1 MNLRS
6 DLRSFLHSLDKETL
20 ADLLCEQADRDAD
33 LRKRLHAMAGGA
45 TDGELAEVSD
55 LLDDAVRAAESVQIA
70 SVLDTLRRLLDAGT
84 QADVAPLARHA
95 VDRII
100 AALADVDDSAGGMRD
115 QLERAVSLYARA
127 CAAHPPQ
134 PRQLAE
140 WIVRVAF
147 DSPGWPQIRLPEFAQ
162 ALGTDGIELVRS
174 AVDTVL
180 AEADPE
186 KSTDRGGTAQRLRLE
201 IAEITGDV
209 DTVVRLLSEQ
219 LPRLDISLR
228 IVRVLRAAGR
238 HAEAIAHA
246 AQALGN
252 DGAARRGPVV
262 DALERAS
269 SRQPAELVRDLL
281 AEDRA
286 DEAWRAAGQH
296 PAGDLIP
303 VYRSHVEALIQ
314 QRDAENYA
322 RAASQLRRL
331 RMLHKRAGTAEEFS
345 EYLAELV
352 QTHKR
357 KRRLLAEIR
366 RARIALPKVAR
377 Q

>member
-1 MNLRS
+1 MNHRS
-6 DLRSFLHSLDKETL
+6 DLCSFLHSLDKETL
-20 ADLLCEQADRDAD
+20 VGLLYDQAERDPD

-45 TDGELAEVSD
+45 TGGELAEVSD
-55 LLDDAVRAAESVQIA
+55 LLDDAVRAAEAVQIA

-84 QADVAPLARHA
+84 QADVVPLARHA
-95 VDRII
+95 VDRIMS
-100 AALADVDDSAGGMRD
+100 ALADVDDSAGGMRD

-127 CAAHPPQ
+127 CAAHPPA
-134 PRQLAE
+134 PRKLAE

-147 DSPGWPQIRLPEFAQ
+147 DSPGWPDISLAQFAE
-162 ALGTDGIELVRS
+162 ALSEEGIETVKS
-174 AVDTVL
+174 AVDEVL
-180 AEADPE
+180 ADVQARA
-186 KSTDRGGTAQRLRLE
+186 STERGRTARRLQLE
-201 IAEITGDV
+201 IAEITGDT

-219 LPRLDISLR
+219 LPRLDVSLK

-252 DGAARRGPVV
+252 DGGARRGPVV
-262 DALERAS
+262 DALERATA
-269 SRQPAELVRDLL
+269 QPPAELVRDLL
-281 AEDRA
+281 EENRA

-296 PAGDLIP
+296 PASELIP
-303 VYRSHVEALIQ
+303 VYRQHVETLIE

-331 RMLHKRAGTAEEFS
+331 RTLHKRAGTAEEFG

-352 QTHKR
+352 ETHKR
-357 KRRLLAEIR
+357 KRRLIAEIR
-366 RARIALPKVAR
+366 GARIALPKATPR
-377 Q
+377 